1 MFEFVY
7 RRKIIT
13 NTDLMDFTSKPLPKT
28 YAHICLVTFG
38 DLNSLIHG
46 NSDYK
51 DVIRLPTLPPS
62 ILQTLLTTETCQ
74 STEESSFQDTL
85 ENTRPYSNFRSSRK
99 QVKSKIFKIKIQY
112 SGNESEESID
122 LTQSSTTNSFSG
134 DILFDNNSFS
144 CYQIPLRFKG
154 VQCKNKRS

>member
-1 MFEFVY
+1 
-7 RRKIIT
+7 
-13 NTDLMDFTSKPLPKT
+13 MDFTSKPLPKT

-51 DVIRLPTLPPS
+51 EVIRLPKLPPS
-62 ILQTLLTTETCQ
+62 ILQTLLNTESCQ
-74 STEESSFQDTL
+74 STDESSFQDTL
-85 ENTRPYSNFRSSRK
+85 ENPRPYSNFRTSRK
-99 QVKSKIFKIKIQY
+99 QAKSKIFKIKIHY
-112 SGNESEESID
+112 SNYESEESID
-122 LTQSSTTNSFSG
+122 LTQCLSTTNSFSG

>member
-1 MFEFVY
+1 MCLAL
-7 RRKIIT
+7 RKIIT
-13 NTDLMDFTSKPLPKT
+13 NTDLMDFTSKPLAKT
-28 YAHICLVTFG
+28 YAHICLVTLG
-38 DLNSLIHG
+38 DLNSLLHG

-51 DVIRLPTLPPS
+51 QVIRLPTLPPS
-62 ILQTLLTTETCQ
+62 LLQTIMSSP

-85 ENTRPYSNFRSSRK
+85 ENTRPYSNFHSSRK
-99 QVKSKIFKIKIQY
+99 PEKSKFFKIKIQY
-112 SGNESEESID
+112 RNNEREESID